1 MKLMN
6 LKIFLLLFF
15 IALAGCAFTVSSS
28 KTETKPIVQVAPATQ
43 AKTTAPQQQTQQ
55 QPIQTQEKTAQAK
68 AEEVKP
74 VLKDIVK
81 IRIET
86 TMGPIEADLFA
97 KEAPKTVENFA
108 TLAKKGFYDGIIFHR
123 VIPGFMIQTG
133 DPTGTGRGGPG
144 WTILDEFH
152 PKLKHSKAGI
162 LSMANAGPDTGGSQ
176 FFITLAATPHLDN
189 RHAIFGQVIEGQDV
203 VVKIG
208 DSPRDGSDRPRTPV
222 AMEKVKLV
230 QPLKK

>member
-1 MKLMN
+1 MADRPYKTDNPVVEIASTLG
-6 LKIFLLLFF
+6 KIAVELF
-15 IALAGCAFTVSSS
+15 
-28 KTETKPIVQVAPATQ
+28 P
-43 AKTTAPQQQTQQ
+43 
-55 QPIQTQEKTAQAK
+55 
-68 AEEVKP
+68 
-74 VLKDIVK
+74 
-81 IRIET
+81 
-86 TMGPIEADLFA
+86 
-97 KEAPKTVENFA
+97 KEAPDTVANF
-108 TLAKKGFYDGIIFHR
+108 LKLVEKGYYDGVLFHR
-123 VIPGFMIQTG
+123 VIPKFMVQTG

-152 PKLKHSKAGI
+152 PKLKHNKAGI

-189 RHAIFGQVIEGQDV
+189 RHAIFGQVIEGQDI

-222 AMEKVKLV
+222 KMEKVTLA

>member
-1 MKLMN
+1 MADRPYKTDNPVVEIASTLG
-6 LKIFLLLFF
+6 KIAVELF
-15 IALAGCAFTVSSS
+15 
-28 KTETKPIVQVAPATQ
+28 P
-43 AKTTAPQQQTQQ
+43 
-55 QPIQTQEKTAQAK
+55 
-68 AEEVKP
+68 
-74 VLKDIVK
+74 
-81 IRIET
+81 
-86 TMGPIEADLFA
+86 
-97 KEAPKTVENFA
+97 KEAPDTVANF
-108 TLAKKGFYDGIIFHR
+108 LKLVEKGYYDGVLFHR
-123 VIPGFMIQTG
+123 VIPKFMVQTG

-222 AMEKVKLV
+222 KMEKVTLA

>member
-1 MKLMN
+1 M
-6 LKIFLLLFF
+6 
-15 IALAGCAFTVSSS
+15 V
-28 KTETKPIVQVAPATQ
+28 
-43 AKTTAPQQQTQQ
+43 
-55 QPIQTQEKTAQAK
+55 
-68 AEEVKP
+68 
-74 VLKDIVK
+74 
-81 IRIET
+81 
-86 TMGPIEADLFA
+86 
-97 KEAPKTVENFA
+97 
-108 TLAKKGFYDGIIFHR
+108 
-123 VIPGFMIQTG
+123 QTG

-176 FFITLAATPHLDN
+176 FFITLGATPHLDN

-208 DSPRDGSDRPRTPV
+208 DSPRDRGDRPETPV
-222 AMEKVKLV
+222 KMEKVTLA